1 MAMRKLGLAMSSA
14 AIVALAA
21 PAAMAKLE
29 LKLGGYYSGAIAFT
43 DHPTD
48 DRDYKFGSDS
58 EIYVKGRQIL
68 DNGLEIGFKAEF
80 ELEDDGDNG
89 PGEDTVDE
97 VYIYF
102 KGAFGKVEFGQNDGI
117 GDTFR
122 VESPRALQEHATNDH
137 DLDPLKITDIQT
149 TNETSDD
156 YTKLTYMTPSFSGF
170 RLGFSFTPEAEKN
183 KKGFT
188 SAGKDAGDEII
199 EVGLAFTNT
208 YNDIDIDFTTT
219 FVTADDTGGLD
230 NNEWNVGLGVGC
242 GPWQVAGSY
251 RDSEGDGLKGFGN
264 KHDDYQAWD
273 VGVGY
278 KTEQWKFT
286 AEYGQ
291 EEGETVLGVQTKEG
305 RALMLAGRY
314 EITRGVRL
322 GAGVLF
328 EEDDVSGLDGTAI
341 IIETALKF

>member
-1 MAMRKLGLAMSSA
+1 MSSA

-21 PAAMAKLE
+21 PTAMAKLE

-48 DRDYKFGSDS
+48 DRDYKLGSDS
-58 EIYVKGRQIL
+58 EIYVKGKQVL

-122 VESPRALQEHATNDH
+122 VETPRALQEHAVNDS

-156 YTKLTYMTPSFSGF
+156 YTKITYMTPSFSGLRF
-170 RLGFSFTPEAEKN
+170 GVSLTPEAEKN
-183 KKGFT
+183 NKGFT
-188 SAGKDAGDEII
+188 SAGKDAGDEIFEI
-199 EVGLAFTNT
+199 GLAYTGEF
-208 YNDIDIDFTTT
+208 NDIELDFTTT
-219 FVTADDTGGLD
+219 YVTADDGGGLD
-230 NNEWNVGLGVGC
+230 NNEWNVGLGVAC
-242 GPWQVAGSY
+242 GPWEFAGNY

-264 KHDDYQAWD
+264 KHDEYQAWSA
-273 VGVGY
+273 GIGY
-278 KTEQWKFT
+278 KVGQWKFT
-286 AEYGQ
+286 GEYGQ
-291 EEGETVLGVQTKEG
+291 EEGETSLGVQTKDG
-305 RALMLAGRY
+305 RAAMFAGRY
-314 EITRGVRL
+314 EITKGVRI
-322 GAGVLF
+322 GAGFLWQ
-328 EEDDVSGLDGTAI
+328 EDDVSGEDGSAF